1 MGYYDRTNW
10 RALAAVPPT
19 ASWRTLLS

>member
-19 ASWRTLLS
+19 ASWRTLL

>member
-19 ASWRTLLS
+19 ASRRTLL

>member
-19 ASWRTLLS
+19 ASWRTLI